1 MKYSSHVISLI
12 LLSIGILA
20 FPGIKTEK
28 AEAIGC
34 DTYYRVSGNISGCS
48 DISTDYAR
56 NLWIEKYSACLEQ
69 QLLTAI
75 IDYNR
80 KLPNYYAQWQKNK
93 GLEPDMEFEDISSK
107 YLDSSFLNL
116 SERRS
121 RIYKGLSDFCE

>member
-1 MKYSSHVISLI
+1 MKYSSRVISLI
-12 LLSIGILA
+12 LISIGMFA
-20 FPGIKTEK
+20 FPEIKTEK
-28 AEAIGC
+28 ALAIGC

-75 IDYNR
+75 IDHNS
-80 KLPNYYAQWQKNK
+80 KLPNYFAQWQKNK
-93 GLEPDMEFEDISSK
+93 GLEPDMKFEDISSK